1 MGYEEEKKDI
11 EKIYQKFKSFMDIN
25 QDDDKFYKYIYNLLE
40 TGNNFCTFTSESLIK
55 TIDEEWIEN
64 IENAINALH
73 HVVQNPTKFIEEDR
87 QIVNIALARNIL
99 SESVQHL
106 LQHSNM
112 IDKVNKDG
120 TVIPNRILNVYKE
133 ESYNTYENRFIYT
146 LVLELQR
153 FVNKR
158 FDVIFSYSEDEIGT
172 NFEVESTIENYTE
185 IIDYKL
191 NIHIKERQSAI
202 MNDDENA
209 DVFARIAKIHK
220 QVNDLS
226 KLEFMKTMR
235 EFPLV
240 RHPIVKTNV
249 IKKNVYYKECHKLW
263 NFIHGY
269 ERVGYCVDAIKQE
282 PIISREFEKDIYNT
296 IIMNYVLIQNYLE
309 ATHEFIHK
317 TEPIKKE
324 ISVKEVRQSLSELVN
339 NSDMPDSQLRKI
351 VLSELNDLQIRKR
364 SDLVKRERV
373 FHKKKGK
380 KKG

>member
-11 EKIYQKFKSFMDIN
+11 EKIYHKFKNFMDIN

-40 TGNNFCTFTSESLIK
+40 TGNNFCTFTSESLLK

-64 IENAINALH
+64 IENAMNSLH
-73 HVVQNPTKFIEEDR
+73 HVVQNPNKFIEEDR
-87 QIVNIALARNIL
+87 QVVNIALARNIL

-106 LQHSNM
+106 LQHSNL

-120 TVIPNRILNVYKE
+120 TVVPNRILNIYKE
-133 ESYNTYENRFIYT
+133 ESYNTYENRFINT
-146 LVLELQR
+146 LILELQR

-158 FDVIFSYSEDEIGT
+158 FDVIFSNSEDEIGT

-191 NIHIKERQSAI
+191 HIHIRERQSAI

-209 DVFARIAKIHK
+209 NAFARIAKIHR

-226 KLEFMKTMR
+226 KSDFMKTMH

-282 PIISREFEKDIYNT
+282 PIISKEFEKDIYNT

-317 TEPIKKE
+317 KEPVKKE
-324 ISVKEVRQSLSELVN
+324 ISVREVRQSLSELVN
-339 NSDMPDSQLRKI
+339 SSDMPDNQLRKI
-351 VLSELNDLQIRKR
+351 ILNELNDLQIRKR
-364 SDLVKRERV
+364 NDLVKIERV
-373 FHKKKGK
+373 IHKKKGK